1 VQRVGRQDDFFEL
14 GGHSLPAVQVA
25 VRLRQALGVE
35 VGLMDVFEEPVLRD
49 FARGVESARRSWL
62 PAITGAERV
71 GRVPLSFAQQR
82 LWFLA
87 QMEGVSKAYNVPLGL
102 RLRGRLDKVAL
113 KRALDRIVA
122 RHESLRT
129 TFAMVEGEPRQR
141 IAPVK
146 ESHFHLLELDL
157 RQQKDPQS
165 ELDRLVAEEA
175 KADLDLKVG
184 PLIRGRLIRL

>member
-1 VQRVGRQDDFFEL
+1 M
-14 GGHSLPAVQVA
+14 PAVQVA

-49 FARGVESARRSWL
+49 FGAGEWRARGDPGL

-87 QMEGVSKAYNVPLGL
+87 PDGGSKQAYNVPLGL

-113 KRALDRIVA
+113 KRASTD
-122 RHESLRT
+122 
-129 TFAMVEGEPRQR
+129 
-141 IAPVK
+141 
-146 ESHFHLLELDL
+146 
-157 RQQKDPQS
+157 
-165 ELDRLVAEEA
+165 
-175 KADLDLKVG
+175 
-184 PLIRGRLIRL
+184 